1 MPLVALFKC
10 AMVISSSTLR
20 PYAYPEPEPDQTDGP
35 GTKVRERRFALDKCR
50 TLANNHAALKPKTMG
65 LISTSVKRVFFWTYP
80 RTSWQ
85 WDVLC
90 VLILV
95 FIFLTPK
102 SWFENTAFQRSH
114 AAQTTVV
121 ISTDVVVNQSDRGEI
136 GRLAKQAAG
145 RSDAQVLA
153 VRERRDG
160 SGKLTAYEVDI
171 R

>member
-1 MPLVALFKC
+1 MGFL
-10 AMVISSSTLR
+10 S
-20 PYAYPEPEPDQTDGP
+20 
-35 GTKVRERRFALDKCR
+35 
-50 TLANNHAALKPKTMG
+50 NAAKK
-65 LISTSVKRVFFWTYP
+65 IAFWNYS

-102 SWFENTAFQRSH
+102 SWFENSEFRRQR
-114 AAQTTVV
+114 TVV
-121 ISTDVVVNQSDRGEI
+121 IPAEVVGTQADRASIEQ
-136 GRLAKQAAG
+136 RAKELAG
-145 RSDAQVLA
+145 RPESRVIA

-160 SGKLTAYEVDI
+160 TGKLVGYEVDI

>member
-1 MPLVALFKC
+1 MLMSFF
-10 AMVISSSTLR
+10 SSI
-20 PYAYPEPEPDQTDGP
+20 
-35 GTKVRERRFALDKCR
+35 
-50 TLANNHAALKPKTMG
+50 LKKG
-65 LISTSVKRVFFWTYP
+65 FFWSYP

-102 SWFENTAFQRSH
+102 SWFENTAYKRSH

-121 ISTDVVVNQSDRGEI
+121 ISPDVVANQSDRGEI

-145 RSDAQVLA
+145 RSDGQVLA

>member
-1 MPLVALFKC
+1 
-10 AMVISSSTLR
+10 
-20 PYAYPEPEPDQTDGP
+20 
-35 GTKVRERRFALDKCR
+35 
-50 TLANNHAALKPKTMG
+50 MG
-65 LISTSVKRVFFWTYP
+65 FISTSAKRVFFWTYP

-114 AAQTTVV
+114 AAQTT
-121 ISTDVVVNQSDRGEI
+121 IIMSADVLGAQSDKREI
-136 GRLAKQAAG
+136 ERRAKQLSG
-145 RSDAQVLA
+145 RANAQVMAL
-153 VRERRDG
+153 RERHDAT
-160 SGKLTAYEVDI
+160 GKLIAYEVDI

>member
-1 MPLVALFKC
+1 MGFL
-10 AMVISSSTLR
+10 STR
-20 PYAYPEPEPDQTDGP
+20 A
-35 GTKVRERRFALDKCR
+35 
-50 TLANNHAALKPKTMG
+50 
-65 LISTSVKRVFFWTYP
+65 KRAFFWTYP

-114 AAQTTVV
+114 APQTTFIIPV
-121 ISTDVVVNQSDRGEI
+121 DVVDAQLDKGEI
-136 GRLAKQAAG
+136 ERRARQLSGRAN
-145 RSDAQVLA
+145 AQVKP
-153 VRERRDG
+153 VRELRDEA
-160 SGKLTAYEVDI
+160 GKLIAYEVDI

>member
-1 MPLVALFKC
+1 
-10 AMVISSSTLR
+10 
-20 PYAYPEPEPDQTDGP
+20 
-35 GTKVRERRFALDKCR
+35 
-50 TLANNHAALKPKTMG
+50 MG
-65 LISTSVKRVFFWTYP
+65 FISTSAKRVFFWTYP

-114 AAQTTVV
+114 AAQTTIIISADV
-121 ISTDVVVNQSDRGEI
+121 IGAQLDKDEI
-136 GRLAKQAAG
+136 ERRTKQLSGRPN
-145 RSDAQVLA
+145 AQVMAL
-153 VRERRDG
+153 RERRDAT
-160 SGKLTAYEVDI
+160 GKLIAYEVDI